1 MLWDWDRGS
10 VPVKALGTEEAQE
23 QLQAEAA
30 EGFLLPPTNA
40 AAIHQLPICSVLFSI
55 LLQSK

>member
-40 AAIHQLPICSVLFSI
+40 ARNSSI
-55 LLQSK
+55 TYLLSPFLHPFTI